1 MTERRI
7 LQIVVG
13 LACIVPLYAGGSGVL
28 WGADFIY
35 GDNIVSQDLDSHFRY
50 LSGLLL
56 GIGIMFASCIPRI
69 ESATARFQTLGIVV
83 IVGGLAR
90 AYGMTVMGV
99 PSGGQVFGLAMEIGV
114 VPLLMA
120 WQANYAW
127 RHARA
132 TRRAAIELASAPPPS
147 GFPPSSQ

>member
-1 MTERRI
+1 MTGDPAPARSPLRERRV
-7 LQIVVG
+7 LQIIVA
-13 LACIVPLYAGGSGVL
+13 LACIVPFYAGGSGVV
-28 WGADFIY
+28 WGADFIH
-35 GDNIVSQDLDSHFRY
+35 GANIVSQDLDSHFRY

-56 GIGIMFASCIPRI
+56 GIGVMFASCIPRI
-69 ESATARFQTLGIVV
+69 ETATGRFQTLGIVV

-99 PSGGQVFGLAMEIGV
+99 PSGGQMFGLAMEIGV

-120 WQANYAW
+120 WQANFAW

-132 TRRAAIELASAPPPS
+132 ERRAAIAP
-147 GFPPSSQ
+147 

>member
-1 MTERRI
+1 MTERRL

-13 LACIVPLYAGGSGVL
+13 LACVVPFYAGGSGVL
-28 WGADFIY
+28 WGADFIP

-69 ESATARFQTLGIVV
+69 ETATARFQTLGIVV
-83 IVGGLAR
+83 VVGGLAR
-90 AYGMTVMGV
+90 AYGMTVMCV

-114 VPLLMA
+114 VPALMA
-120 WQANYAW
+120 WQANFAW
-127 RHARA
+127 RDRRRIIRA
-132 TRRAAIELASAPPPS
+132 EAAASPDSPA
-147 GFPPSSQ
+147 

>member
-1 MTERRI
+1 MTERRL
-7 LQIVVG
+7 LQITVAI
-13 LACIVPLYAGGSGVL
+13 ACLVPFYAGGSGAL
-28 WGADFIY
+28 WGADFVH

-56 GIGIMFASCIPRI
+56 GIGIMFASCISTI
-69 ESATARFQTLGIVV
+69 ERATPRFQTLGIVV
-83 IVGGLAR
+83 VVGGLAR

-99 PSGGQVFGLAMEIGV
+99 PSGGQLFGLAMEIGV

-127 RHARA
+127 RA
-132 TRRAAIELASAPPPS
+132 RRADARVVATAGQITPPP
-147 GFPPSSQ
+147 GSSPTSP

>member
-1 MTERRI
+1 MTERRL
-7 LQIVVG
+7 LQIVVAI
-13 LACIVPLYAGGSGVL
+13 ACIVPFYAGGSGVL
-28 WGADFIY
+28 WGADFIH
-35 GDNIVSQDLDSHFRY
+35 GANIVSQDLDSHFRY
-50 LSGLLL
+50 LSGLL
-56 GIGIMFASCIPRI
+56 
-69 ESATARFQTLGIVV
+69 LGIVV

-99 PSGGQVFGLAMEIGV
+99 PSGGQVFGLAMEIGI

-120 WQANYAW
+120 WQANFAW

-132 TRRAAIELASAPPPS
+132 ERRAAIAPPPPP

>member
-1 MTERRI
+1 MTERRL
-7 LQIVVG
+7 LQIVVAI
-13 LACIVPLYAGGSGVL
+13 ACIVPFYAGGSGVL
-28 WGADFIY
+28 WGADFIH
-35 GDNIVSQDLDSHFRY
+35 GANIVSQDLDSHFRY

-56 GIGIMFASCIPRI
+56 GIGVMFASCIPRI
-69 ESATARFQTLGIVV
+69 ETATPRFQTLGIVV

-99 PSGGQVFGLAMEIGV
+99 PSNGQLFGLAMEIGV

-120 WQANYAW
+120 WQANFAW

-132 TRRAAIELASAPPPS
+132 ERRAAIAPPPPP

>member
-1 MTERRI
+1 MTEKRI
-7 LQIVVG
+7 LQVVVG
-13 LACIVPLYAGGSGVL
+13 LACIVPFYAGGSGVL
-28 WGADFIY
+28 WGPDFIHR
-35 GDNIVSQDLDSHFRY
+35 DAIVSQDLDSHFRY

-56 GIGIMFASCIPRI
+56 GIGILFASCIPRI
-69 ESATARFQTLGIVV
+69 ETATTRFQTLAIVV
-83 IVGGLAR
+83 IVGGFAR

-120 WQANYAW
+120 WQANFSW

-132 TRRAAIELASAPPPS
+132 IRRDAIQSAPPPQ